1 MSLLIRLKPLFFK
14 KKILFLIAH
23 PDDEVMFFGPTI
35 LRLVK
40 DNEIFLVCL
49 SNGNAEG
56 IGKVR
61 EKELLKSCQ
70 ILGISEQ
77 NIEIIENSNLQDSM
91 SLDWNPALISGIL
104 SNIVIKRGIEII
116 ITFDEFGIS
125 RHPNHIACYYGTLVF
140 FNSLETQKPHIY
152 VLPSVFILRKYLSF
166 FDLFFTLAFY
176 LYHLLLGSY
185 FSQLFRVKDKKSY
198 HLSINS
204 LSQFRN
210 VQRAMIGHSSQMK
223 WFRWLYIYTSRYMI
237 FNELERRK

>member
-116 ITFDEFGIS
+116 IIW
-125 RHPNHIACYYGTLVF
+125 
-140 FNSLETQKPHIY
+140 K
-152 VLPSVFILRKYLSF
+152 FINDLSF
-166 FDLFFTLAFY
+166 FLRNYVFY
-176 LYHLLLGSY
+176 YEL
-185 FSQLFRVKDKKSY
+185 
-198 HLSINS
+198 
-204 LSQFRN
+204 QF
-210 VQRAMIGHSSQMK
+210 G
-223 WFRWLYIYTSRYMI
+223 YIADIEFHIIIY
-237 FNELERRK
+237 LEF